1 MLTVKGIKVVEE
13 LIKKTPELDVF
24 VKLIKDQ
31 QHLDGYSMLPK
42 TPYHEVDFELHNTYS
57 GFANAIRRIL
67 VEEMDVICLDT
78 NETHLRT
85 DDEFIS
91 GTSDVLMKNIGLLP
105 CNQHINVKDFD
116 KYSIYILK
124 TNKTTDIIPIKA
136 SDIIIGTRS
145 EVQKK
150 ATEKLQKDQG
160 DPSLQKSIKESTK
173 LKKESAKESTKS
185 ATKPTK
191 ESTKP
196 KKVKVKGGKDEPE
209 PEAKEPSKPDEASKS
224 TSGQVATVAAAA
236 AVTTGTV
243 IGSALQ
249 GVAEMALGPA
259 AGGFVAATVGNLVG
273 GVLTAVVGGAED
285 DDEADKET
293 AEAEAVTDKSI
304 PQEKTI
310 PDEKT
315 PAKKEKKQTVE
326 RIKLASRHTMS
337 SIDSDAITHG
347 TFRITEAIL
356 MRAYT
361 EDESSLKALPIE
373 EVIPDT
379 NITIITLRPG
389 KTLYIDDIGFSVGK
403 GKDNSGKYSL
413 LNNVRYRPINVT
425 PFDMFEGT
433 GTRSIETDPTSFA
446 IGFTTCGNISP
457 KRVIQLVT
465 EQLRKLLLDI
475 RKNIEA
481 YSTIENKKFYSSD
494 EMEVIYRDDTYHYH
508 IRKQYFTAV
517 NMIAQRCFLIDEN
530 ISLCTA
536 GVERYDTQVGVIRM
550 KHADP
555 NGLLIKA
562 IDECLKDTD
571 TFSSAL
577 LSAFGKKE

>member
-24 VKLIKDQ
+24 VKLIKEQ

-150 ATEKLQKDQG
+150 AAEKLQKDQG
-160 DPSLQKSIKESTK
+160 DPSLQKPKKESTKKSTKESTK
-173 LKKESAKESTKS
+173 L
-185 ATKPTK
+185 
-191 ESTKP
+191 
-196 KKVKVKGGKDEPE
+196 KKVKVKGGKDETEPE
-209 PEAKEPSKPDEASKS
+209 PEESKPDEPSKS
-224 TSGQVATVAAAA
+224 TSGQVAAAA

-285 DDEADKET
+285 DDEELLKEA
-293 AEAEAVTDKSI
+293 AEAEAVAEKSL
-304 PQEKTI
+304 PQEKV

-315 PAKKEKKQTVE
+315 PVKKEKKQTVE

-347 TFRITEAIL
+347 TFRVTEAIL

-413 LNNVRYRPINVT
+413 LDNVRYRPLNVT

-571 TFSSAL
+571 TVSSAL
-577 LSAFGKKE
+577 FSAFGKKE